1 MSTHW
6 HFGMAS
12 SMSLSGHEDDCTAC
26 IVTTADKEAGDPQCI
41 WTIQKCSQLCL
52 AASRSIITEL
62 PPLSTVVDVSLSV
75 VTRTTSCTSKY
86 HVSFTNIQPSQPQPR
101 IEVIHGNTLQHRV
114 NSGRTSPW
122 PSTVVTGLLKG
133 MERSYVGRRIVVRG
147 ASKANG

>member
-62 PPLSTVVDVSLSV
+62 PPSAPLLTLVCPWLHARLPARVSTMYHLPIFSLHS
-75 VTRTTSCTSKY
+75 RN
-86 HVSFTNIQPSQPQPR
+86 H
-101 IEVIHGNTLQHRV
+101 E
-114 NSGRTSPW
+114 
-122 PSTVVTGLLKG
+122 
-133 MERSYVGRRIVVRG
+133 
-147 ASKANG
+147 